1 MTLTHNLFGTL
12 YGSLDTLKKH
22 PLSIKTSKPYFNLLF
37 SPQNLLFSPQN
48 LIPSSPSI
56 FSFFLPNILGYSL
69 ILQFTTMNDNQLALI
84 AELVTPTIRADN
96 QALINE
102 NKLLRQDIRQLLS
115 AARRLADERAT
126 LIDQVH
132 YLEGI
137 SERMMAR
144 VNLLEGQILDCDD
157 PCHNNTR
164 RIRRRLDYESDTTVL
179 ETTEIIDLFSDSE

>member
-1 MTLTHNLFGTL
+1 
-12 YGSLDTLKKH
+12 
-22 PLSIKTSKPYFNLLF
+22 
-37 SPQNLLFSPQN
+37 
-48 LIPSSPSI
+48 
-56 FSFFLPNILGYSL
+56 
-69 ILQFTTMNDNQLALI
+69 MNADQLHLI
-84 AELVTPTIRADN
+84 AELVNPTIRADN

-164 RIRRRLDYESDTTVL
+164 RIRRRLDYDSDTTVL